1 MENKNN
7 FYAGL
12 EEGIARILGLI
23 LTVIFFV
30 IYITASEKIEIDWY
44 SGTGMLVLFWLVYEA
59 ISLVLFIMFSFFGKN
74 KLDKDNKKSEP
85 ADNVVENIN

>member
-1 MENKNN
+1 MEKQSN

-23 LTVIFFV
+23 ITVIFFI

-44 SGTGMLVLFWLVYEA
+44 TGTGMLVLFWLIYEA

-74 KLDKDNKKSEP
+74 KLDKEKKNSEP
-85 ADNVVENIN
+85 ADNVIDNIN